1 MLANVFMGFAFTWGG
16 GFGVHCFCFPMIVG
30 VIANDGTL
38 LMLYIKPDI

>member
-1 MLANVFMGFAFTWGG
+1 MYLWVLPLH
-16 GFGVHCFCFPMIVG
+16 GVGALVIIVFCFPMIVG